1 MGADSDARTPPRR
14 IAESRY
20 ILFSVFPAF
29 SYNFWTSFATVSY
42 MYRVH
47 NDTKGRRVPIILLSR
62 MDASTLTF
70 GHASTASSVGTRS
83 ASEAGFKLGGSTAGG
98 TKRTPR
104 TPRATTSQS
113 MPASAR
119 RFGARYERPPWDE
132 SFMTAGSTSGGA
144 VPPILRRD
152 PSTQLLWS
160 SGWGAQGRA
169 YYMEH
174 PKGVGESALGIPTLV
189 HLFRCLLLR
198 GLNTRVRVPLAC
210 DRQGDA
216 FRRLHNAA
224 CERHLPA
231 DGAGLNRA
239 GARSGWNISW
249 TPATASATSTNR
261 GNGAARFRTGS
272 ITKI

>member
-1 MGADSDARTPPRR
+1 MEKRKDACL
-14 IAESRY
+14 ASSCDH
-20 ILFSVFPAF
+20 FF
-29 SYNFWTSFATVSY
+29 N
-42 MYRVH
+42 
-47 NDTKGRRVPIILLSR
+47 R
-62 MDASTLTF
+62 MDASTF

-104 TPRATTSQS
+104 TPRTTTNQS
-113 MPASAR
+113 MPAR

-174 PKGVGESALGIPTLV
+174 PKGVGESALGTRILV

-198 GLNTRVRVPLAC
+198 VLNTRVRVPLAC

-239 GARSGWNISW
+239 GARSGWNIYW
-249 TPATASATSTNR
+249 TPATATSANR